1 MLTHTHKKKVVHELM
16 KMLNVVRKN
25 IKNKKCFNGRYYNY
39 CFDAI
44 TQNSYAY
51 V

>member
-25 IKNKKCFNGRYYNY
+25 IKNKKCFNIDLKFFILFPI
-39 CFDAI
+39 CI
-44 TQNSYAY
+44 
-51 V
+51 